1 MFQFRFFTAL
11 SDTAYVRCRRTTFKK
26 ILPNLKASIT
36 CFLQL
41 FRLLRE
47 QTHFWSLRT
56 LPSDEICRDL
66 TAGWDAGYFRV
77 SWYLSLRV
85 QLLVGSGSLINS
97 KFPVRLWL
105 NMISDHPRLLGIGY
119 FKKIFLEDRSLI
131 RLQPCC
137 LDTNWHSLC
146 IQMVLQQIYHVAEV
160 LVTFLDSWFE
170 QNVFGLAC

>member
-1 MFQFRFFTAL
+1 M
-11 SDTAYVRCRRTTFKK
+11 
-26 ILPNLKASIT
+26 LPSAVSFASGANP
-36 CFLQL
+36 
-41 FRLLRE
+41 
-47 QTHFWSLRT
+47 FWSLRT

-77 SWYLSLRV
+77 SWNLSLRV

-97 KFPVRLWL
+97 KFPAKTWL

-131 RLQPCC
+131 RFQPCC

-146 IQMVLQQIYHVAEV
+146 IQTVLQWIHHAAEV

-170 QNVFGLAC
+170 QNVFGLACYTSNQ